1 MKHIVSRVRK
11 AVEDYDM
18 IKAGDRIGVGISG
31 GKDSLVLL
39 GALANLSRYYPEKFT
54 VVGLTLDM
62 GYKSDYSAIQ
72 RWCDELGVEYIVK
85 ETNIAEVVFD
95 VRNEENPCSLC
106 SKLRRGALNDL
117 AIEQGCKRVALGH
130 HNDDVLETFLL
141 SLLYEGR
148 INCFSPVTYLDR
160 TDLYS
165 IRPLIY
171 VRECDIRSTVSRLE
185 LPIVKSSCP
194 ADGKTKREE
203 IKNIVAELDKTV
215 NPGMKKRLFTAICA
229 SGIDG
234 WQRPSKTKKRKIEA
248 TEMNI

>member
-1 MKHIVSRVRK
+1 MKRIVSRVRK

-18 IKAGDRIGVGISG
+18 ISDGDRVGVGVSG

-39 GALANLSRYYPEKFT
+39 GALANLSRYYPKKFT

-62 GYKSDYSAIQ
+62 GYNSDYSAI
-72 RWCDELGVEYIVK
+72 RKYCEELGVEYVVK
-85 ETNIAEVVFD
+85 NTNIKEVVFD
-95 VRNEENPCSLC
+95 VRKEENPCSLC

-117 AIEQGCKRVALGH
+117 AIEQGCRSVALGH

-141 SLLYEGR
+141 SLFYEGR

-165 IRPLIY
+165 IRPMIY
-171 VRECDIRSTVSRLE
+171 VREGDIKSVAKRLE
-185 LPIVKSSCP
+185 IPVLKSSCP
-194 ADGKTKREE
+194 ADGNTKREE
-203 IKNIVAELDKTV
+203 IKNIISGLDNSV
-215 NPGMKKRLFTAICA
+215 NAGLKKRLFTAIQT

-234 WQRPSKTKKRKIEA
+234 WKRAGASCKKKTELGGF
-248 TEMNI
+248 